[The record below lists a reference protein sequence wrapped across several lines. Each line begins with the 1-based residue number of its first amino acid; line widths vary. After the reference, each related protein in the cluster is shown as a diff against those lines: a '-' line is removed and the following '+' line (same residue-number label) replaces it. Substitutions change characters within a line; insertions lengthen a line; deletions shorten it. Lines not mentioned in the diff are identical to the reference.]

1 MCGVW
6 KCTCLCVWMA
16 FDMHNK
22 KKKNK
27 TKGGWLP
34 QDRMQQ
40 TFQQHIYKMLQSIN
54 EHYEEMFICGV
65 SLIQY

>member
-1 MCGVW
+1 MRSVEVHLPLRVDGIRHAQR
-6 KCTCLCVWMA
+6 KE
-16 FDMHNK
+16 K
-22 KKKNK
+22 K